1 MVADRAAGHGH
12 RRRAR
17 LRRHRSQADLVR
29 AARNS
34 RACSHDRGHDRVS
47 QRPQCCGHPTHP
59 AVRGQWH
66 DVTSAAS
73 VTVVI
78 ADDHE
83 LFRDGLRAMLTAADG
98 VRVVGEAAT
107 HDQAYERVLATRPDV
122 LLLDVEMPGIP
133 VLSTI
138 SRVRAEAPATR
149 ILIVTM
155 HRDRVLANHLRAAGA
170 AGFVSKSAP
179 ASELVDAIHAA
190 IDVPD
195 PIRRPELVASVLSLR
210 EKEVMRLIAQGL
222 SNDEIG
228 RSLSISVGT
237 VKRHNTNIFSK
248 LGATSRTDA
257 VRKASRLGEIQSP

>member
-1 MVADRAAGHGH
+1 MTG
-12 RRRAR
+12 
-17 LRRHRSQADLVR
+17 
-29 AARNS
+29 
-34 RACSHDRGHDRVS
+34 
-47 QRPQCCGHPTHP
+47 
-59 AVRGQWH
+59 
-66 DVTSAAS
+66 AAS

-98 VRVVGEAAT
+98 IEVIGEAAT
-107 HDQAYERVLATRPDV
+107 HDQAYEQTIARRPDV

-138 SRVRAEAPATR
+138 SRVRAEALDTR

-179 ASELVDAIHAA
+179 ASELVDAIRSAA
-190 IDVPD
+190 FISDTVGRAAP
-195 PIRRPELVASVLSLR
+195 VASILSLR
-210 EKEVMRLIAQGL
+210 EKEVMRLIAHGM
-222 SNDEIG
+222 SNEEIG

-237 VKRHNTNIFSK
+237 VKRHNTNIFTK
-248 LGATSRTDA
+248 LGASSRTAA
-257 VRKASRLGEIQSP
+257 VQKASRLGEIESPRS

>member
-1 MVADRAAGHGH
+1 MTGAA
-12 RRRAR
+12 
-17 LRRHRSQADLVR
+17 
-29 AARNS
+29 
-34 RACSHDRGHDRVS
+34 
-47 QRPQCCGHPTHP
+47 P
-59 AVRGQWH
+59 
-66 DVTSAAS
+66 

-83 LFRDGLRAMLTAADG
+83 LFREGLRAMLTAADG
-98 VRVVGEAAT
+98 VQVVGEAAT
-107 HDQAYERVLATRPDV
+107 HDQAYEQAVATRPDV

-138 SRVRAEAPATR
+138 SRVRAEAPDTR

-179 ASELVDAIHAA
+179 ASELIDAIHSA
-190 IDVPD
+190 IYELDAV
-195 PIRRPELVASVLSLR
+195 RRPELVASILSMR

-222 SNDEIG
+222 SNEDIG

-237 VKRHNTNIFSK
+237 VKRHNTNIFAK

-257 VRKASRLGEIQSP
+257 VRKASRLGEIESPRS

>member
-1 MVADRAAGHGH
+1 MTGA
-12 RRRAR
+12 
-17 LRRHRSQADLVR
+17 
-29 AARNS
+29 
-34 RACSHDRGHDRVS
+34 
-47 QRPQCCGHPTHP
+47 T
-59 AVRGQWH
+59 
-66 DVTSAAS
+66 S

-83 LFRDGLRAMLTAADG
+83 LFREGLRAMLTAADG

-107 HDQAYERVLATRPDV
+107 HDEAYEQTIATRPDV

-138 SRVRAEAPATR
+138 GRVRAEAPGTR

-190 IDVPD
+190 IAAPSRA
-195 PIRRPELVASVLSLR
+195 PGMEHAASVLSLR
-210 EKEVMRLIAQGL
+210 EKEVVRLIAQGQ
-222 SNDEIG
+222 SNDDIA

-237 VKRHNTNIFSK
+237 VKRHNTNIFAK
-248 LGATSRTDA
+248 LGAMSRTEA
-257 VRKASRLGEIQSP
+257 VAKASRLGEIESSR

>member
-1 MVADRAAGHGH
+1 M
-12 RRRAR
+12 
-17 LRRHRSQADLVR
+17 
-29 AARNS
+29 
-34 RACSHDRGHDRVS
+34 
-47 QRPQCCGHPTHP
+47 
-59 AVRGQWH
+59 
-66 DVTSAAS
+66 
-73 VTVVI
+73 TVVI

-83 LFRDGLRAMLTAADG
+83 LFREGLRAMLTAADG
-98 VRVVGEAAT
+98 IHVVGEAAT
-107 HDQAYERVLATRPDV
+107 HDEAYEQAIATRPDV

-138 SRVRAEAPATR
+138 SRVRAEAPDTR

-179 ASELVDAIHAA
+179 ASELVDAIHSA
-190 IDVPD
+190 IDVRD
-195 PIRRPELVASVLSLR
+195 AVRRPELVASILSMR

-222 SNDEIG
+222 SNEDIG

-237 VKRHNTNIFSK
+237 VKRHNTNIFAK

-257 VRKASRLGEIQSP
+257 VRKASRLGEIESPRS